1 MSKDLARDVISP
13 QEYREENQPQADYR
27 LVYANVR
34 VQLLPE
40 PRRAQY
46 AYELCL
52 ETVGTDPATGW
63 AYEIPSGGSTV
74 SGIFA
79 KDELSTLETN
89 PPEQSGPSVLLHV
102 RFRQPVQQGSQ
113 YVFYFGYE
121 TEIRSVVTATPL
133 VQTVVYS
140 DWFIFRLQCQRLT
153 ATILLPPRA
162 SRQQAVPEP
171 SEADTGTVQYVW
183 RNLRPL
189 DTSGLMVAYRQPKL
203 GLTTFRWAGS
213 AIGAGLLVEWL
224 GNLLF

>member
-1 MSKDLARDVISP
+1 MSKDPPHDVINP
-13 QEYREENQPQADYR
+13 QEYREEHQPQEDYR
-27 LVYANVR
+27 LVYANVK
-34 VQLLPE
+34 VQLLPA

-46 AYELCL
+46 SYELCL

-63 AYEIPSGGSTV
+63 DYEIPSGGATV

-79 KDELSTLETN
+79 KDELNTLEAD
-89 PPEQSGPSVLLHV
+89 PPQQSGPSVLLHI
-102 RFRQPVQQGSQ
+102 RFRQPVQQGRQ
-113 YVFYFGYE
+113 YVFFFGYE
-121 TEIRSVVTATPL
+121 TEIRSVVSATPL

-140 DWFIFRLQCQRLT
+140 DWFIFRLSCRRLT

-162 SRQQAVPEP
+162 SRHQAVPEP
-171 SEADTGTVQYVW
+171 SDADTGTVQYVW

-203 GLTTFRWAGS
+203 GPTTLRWAGS

-224 GNLLF
+224 GSMLF